1 MRHSNLYQNSQR
13 LPIVLS
19 VIIILAMKKFLGWTL
34 AIISVA
40 LGIGFALL
48 VGVGF
53 YLSPQDNLEK
63 SDAIVVV
70 SGGQTNSRAQKGIEL
85 YKQGYAP
92 YIIFSGAA
100 LDDGPSNAFA
110 MRDQALAEGVPANN
124 IYIDEKSQNTYQNAI
139 NTKSI
144 AEEAGAKKLILVTS
158 PYHQRRANQTFES
171 VLGKDYQLLGVS
183 AFDDRWSKS
192 QWWRRGFPLF
202 ISVSETWKLVYIG
215 ATGNYK

>member
-1 MRHSNLYQNSQR
+1 
-13 LPIVLS
+13 
-19 VIIILAMKKFLGWTL
+19 MKKFLGWTL
-34 AIISVA
+34 AIILTTLLV
-40 LGIGFALL
+40 GFALL

-53 YLSPQDNLEK
+53 YLSPQDNVDK
-63 SDAIVVV
+63 ADVIVVV
-70 SGGQTNSRAQKGIEL
+70 SGGQTTSRAEKGIDL

-92 YIIFSGAA
+92 KIIFSGAS

-110 MRDQALAEGVPANN
+110 MRDQALASGVPASN
-124 IYIDEKSQNTYQNAI
+124 IYIDEKSQNTYENAVNSKAI
-139 NTKSI
+139 LQSLAASKI
-144 AEEAGAKKLILVTS
+144 ILVTS

-202 ISVSETWKLVYIG
+202 ISVSETWKLIYIG
-215 ATGNYK
+215 ITGNYK

>member
-1 MRHSNLYQNSQR
+1 
-13 LPIVLS
+13 
-19 VIIILAMKKFLGWTL
+19 MKKFLGWIL
-34 AIISVA
+34 AIILTA
-40 LGIGFALL
+40 LVVGFVLL

-53 YLSPQDNLEK
+53 YLSPQNNPDK
-63 SDAIVVV
+63 ADAIVVV
-70 SGGQTNSRAQKGIEL
+70 SGGQTTSRAEKGIDL

-92 YIIFSGAA
+92 KIIFSGAA

-110 MRDQALAEGVPANN
+110 MRDQALASGVPASN
-124 IYIDEKSQNTYQNAI
+124 IYIDEKSQNTYENAVNSKAI
-139 NTKSI
+139 LQSLAASKI
-144 AEEAGAKKLILVTS
+144 ILVTS

-202 ISVSETWKLVYIG
+202 ISVSETWKLIYIG
-215 ATGNYK
+215 ITGNYK

>member
-1 MRHSNLYQNSQR
+1 
-13 LPIVLS
+13 
-19 VIIILAMKKFLGWTL
+19 MKKFLGWIL
-34 AIISVA
+34 AIILTA
-40 LGIGFALL
+40 LVVGFVLL

-53 YLSPQDNLEK
+53 YLSPQNNPDK
-63 SDAIVVV
+63 ADAIVVV
-70 SGGQTNSRAQKGIEL
+70 SGGQTTSRAEKGIDL

-92 YIIFSGAA
+92 KIIFSGAA

-110 MRDQALAEGVPANN
+110 MRDQALASGVPASNV
-124 IYIDEKSQNTYQNAI
+124 YIDEKSQNTYENAVNSKAI
-139 NTKSI
+139 LQSLAASKI
-144 AEEAGAKKLILVTS
+144 ILVTS

-202 ISVSETWKLVYIG
+202 ISVSETWKLIYIG
-215 ATGNYK
+215 ITGNYK